1 MQVLKVCK
9 DEDINS
15 SILNESKH
23 LLRVH
28 FQGSS
33 DPSRASQLV
42 AEYDNYLAT
51 E

>member
-1 MQVLKVCK
+1 MLKVCK

-23 LLRVH
+23 LLRVY
-28 FQGSS
+28 FKDCS
-33 DPSRASQLV
+33 DANKANQLV
-42 AEYDNYLAT
+42 AEYDNFLAT